1 MPLPNELP
9 RSAGAN
15 TGDSN
20 AKGTSLRGI
29 FLVNQGVDQAVR
41 GLERLKK
48 AAAIGEEIYGNT
60 LATLEHAGA
69 QVNLQFLAD
78 MEQAEKRDAARYER
92 RASNERGP
100 ASALHARDSPD
111 ARRTHPKRA
120 PTKGTLA
127 RGVRPA
133 FAACTGLRWDCWN
146 ALRRSRA

>member
-1 MPLPNELP
+1 M
-9 RSAGAN
+9 
-15 TGDSN
+15 
-20 AKGTSLRGI
+20 
-29 FLVNQGVDQAVR
+29 NQGVDQAVR

-92 RASNERGP
+92 RASNER
-100 ASALHARDSPD
+100 
-111 ARRTHPKRA
+111 THPKQE
-120 PTKGTLA
+120 PTKWTLA

-146 ALRRSRA
+146 AV